1 LSQIYEAL
9 RAARKYTENA
19 RRTEFGEAARRATDS
34 TTAGAVDAPQ
44 AVATVVAA
52 WNVAPSQDR
61 PERRQ
66 SKRVKVALRAAVRNA
81 NAPKDQPP
89 EIVATENSSRG
100 GLCFRTTSKH
110 YLPGTQLLVAFPYHS
125 HHDGVSSAEQRAVV
139 LRTDA
144 LPGGR
149 FSVTIVLGDTR
160 KATAPSTN
168 ERRQSPRSE
177 LSATASF
184 QEEKSRTHVS
194 ARCSELSLGGCY
206 IDTLNPLSVGTR
218 LRVQIQKEDKI
229 FECFARVCCSH
240 PAAGMGLSFEDPS
253 PDQISALIKWLS
265 STWSD

>member
-9 RAARKYTENA
+9 KAAVEYKENA
-19 RRTEFGEAARRATDS
+19 RAREVGEAARPNPYS
-34 TTAGAVDAPQ
+34 TAASAVDAPQ

-52 WNVAPSQDR
+52 LKVAPPQDR
-61 PERRQ
+61 SERRR

-81 NAPKDQPP
+81 NAPKEQSP

-100 GLCFRTTSKH
+100 GLCFRTASKH

-139 LRTDA
+139 LRTEA

-160 KATAPSTN
+160 KAAAPSTN

-218 LRVQIQKEDKI
+218 LRVQIHKEDKI

-253 PDQISALIKWLS
+253 PDQISTLIEWLR